1 MERTWRLVLFIYNL
15 LLLSLAGAA
24 VFAAAGRPE
33 PLEYIKLGLSTP
45 QNRVVVGTLAILL
58 AVIAL
63 LLLFA
68 GLKPSSSVK
77 RNDSIIINSE
87 LNGEVS
93 ITVPA
98 IKLIIMKAVKKVEG
112 IKDIKPA
119 VSSNEDGLVI
129 YLHMMINPEHNV
141 PEMSKNLQQVVKQ
154 YLEEIGGLQVSQVK
168 VLVDD
173 FNVANR
179 PAGN

>member
-1 MERTWRLVLFIYNL
+1 MERIWRLVLFIYNL
-15 LLLSLAGAA
+15 LLLGLAGVA
-24 VFAAAGRPE
+24 VIAAAGRPE

-58 AVIAL
+58 IVIAL

-68 GLKPSSSVK
+68 GLKSPAIRK
-77 RNDSIIINSE
+77 NDSVIINSE
-87 LNGEVS
+87 LNGQVS

-112 IKDIKPA
+112 VKDIKPS
-119 VSSNEDGLVI
+119 VSSSEEGLVV

-179 PAGN
+179 PAGS

>member
-1 MERTWRLVLFIYNL
+1 MERTWRLALSIYNL
-15 LLLSLAGAA
+15 LLLGLAGVA

-33 PLEYIKLGLSTP
+33 PLEYIRLGLSTP
-45 QNRVVVGTLAILL
+45 QNRVVVGTLGILL
-58 AVIAL
+58 GVMAL

-68 GLKPSSSVK
+68 GLKPSAGRKS
-77 RNDSIIINSE
+77 DSIVINSE
-87 LNGEVS
+87 LNGQVS

-112 IKDIKPA
+112 VKDIKPA
-119 VSSNEDGLVI
+119 VSSSEEGLVV

-154 YLEEIGGLQVSQVK
+154 HLEEIGGLQVSQVK

-179 PAGN
+179 PAGS